1 MRPTRRRNLPVLCVL
16 SAVAV
21 TGLVAPASSGAA
33 IVGIGDQKP
42 ETFTAPLF
50 RDLNVKRTRYFTPWN
65 SIFTEPERLKAWID
79 AAQAARAQPLIAF
92 EKARSMKCPGRG
104 CKPPSVREYTR
115 AFKAFRKEYPRIRLI
130 QPWNEVNSP
139 TQPTGKNPRR
149 AAELYN
155 VVRANC
161 RGCTVP
167 AADIQDLSPR
177 TMARYLKTFRRYVKG
192 NPKLWGLHNYSD
204 TNRGRTTGTKA
215 MLKLVPGKIWLTETG
230 GQYRF
235 KGGRSPLPASE
246 SRQARATTHMYKI
259 ARTYRS
265 RIQRLYIYQWSAN
278 NSTDVFDA
286 GLVNPDGTPRRAYQ
300 IVRRNRSFIK

>member
-1 MRPTRRRNLPVLCVL
+1 MRPTRRRNALLLCLL
-16 SAVAV
+16 SLAL
-21 TGLVAPASSGAA
+21 TGLAAPASSGAA

-42 ETFTAPLF
+42 EIFTAPLF

-65 SIFTEPERLKAWID
+65 SIFTEPQRLDAWIT
-79 AAQAARAQPLIAF
+79 AARAAGAEPLIAF
-92 EKARSMKCPGRG
+92 EKARSQKCPSRS
-104 CKPPSVREYTR
+104 CKPPSVRSFTR
-115 AFKAFRKEYPRIRLI
+115 AFKAFRKKYPRVRLI

-149 AAELYN
+149 AAEFYN

-177 TMARYLKTFRRYVKG
+177 TMARYLKTFRRYAKG

-204 TNRGRTTGTKA
+204 TNRNRLTGTRA

-230 GQYRF
+230 GQYQFR
-235 KGGRSPLPASE
+235 GGRSPLPASE
-246 SRQARATTHMYKI
+246 SRQARATTHMFRI
-259 ARTYRS
+259 ARTFRS
-265 RIQRLYIYQWSAN
+265 RIQRVYIYQWSAN
-278 NSTDVFDA
+278 NATDIFDA
-286 GLVNPDGTPRRAYQ
+286 GLITPDGTPRQAYA
-300 IVRRNRSFIK
+300 VVKRNRSSIR

>member
-1 MRPTRRRNLPVLCVL
+1 MRPTRRRNALLLCLL
-16 SAVAV
+16 SLAL
-21 TGLVAPASSGAA
+21 TGLAAPASSGAA

-42 ETFTAPLF
+42 EIFTAPLF

-65 SIFTEPERLKAWID
+65 SIFTEPQRLDAWIT
-79 AAQAARAQPLIAF
+79 AARAARTEPLIAF
-92 EKARSMKCPGRG
+92 EKARSMKCPSRS
-104 CKPPSVREYTR
+104 CKPPSVRSFTR
-115 AFKAFRKEYPRIRLI
+115 AFKAFRKKYPRVRLI

-149 AAELYN
+149 AAEFYN

-177 TMARYLKTFRRYVKG
+177 TMARYLKTFRRYAKG

-204 TNRGRTTGTKA
+204 TNRNRLTGTRA

-230 GQYRF
+230 GQYQFR
-235 KGGRSPLPASE
+235 GGRSPLPASE
-246 SRQARATTHMYKI
+246 SRQARATTHMFRI
-259 ARTYRS
+259 ARTFRS
-265 RIQRLYIYQWSAN
+265 RIQRVYIYQWSAN
-278 NSTDVFDA
+278 NATDIFDA
-286 GLVNPDGTPRRAYQ
+286 GLVAPDGTPRQAYA
-300 IVRRNRSFIK
+300 VVKRNRSSIR